1 MHLPGPLRAAVGF
14 VASAADEAK
23 RLPDRALELP
33 MLAVSTALQAS
44 VRAQQRYARLT
55 ARGDEVLNRTRPT
68 DEPPEWAQFDAPVP
82 VEDLAARR
90 PAAADQVARNAP
102 AKKAPTKKAAAE
114 QTPAKKAAVKKAPAK
129 KAPAKRSAAAKTPAE
144 KAPAA
149 PPAVDSGPPEQLPAD
164 NVPAEPPTSTDAPT
178 DASSNA
184 SSNGKSISKPRHT
197 APSRF
202 DDVTDD

>member
-82 VEDLAARR
+82 VEDVA
-90 PAAADQVARNAP
+90 PHTPTPADQVVRSAP
-102 AKKAPTKKAAAE
+102 AKKAPAKKSAADKA
-114 QTPAKKAAVKKAPAK
+114 PAKKPAAK
-129 KAPAKRSAAAKTPAE
+129 KAPAKRSAAAKTPAK

-149 PPAVDSGPPEQLPAD
+149 PPTVDSASPEQRPAD
-164 NVPAEPPTSTDAPT
+164 NAPAEPPTSADAPT
-178 DASSNA
+178 DASSN
-184 SSNGKSISKPRHT
+184 GKAISKPRHT